1 MSKTALQV
9 SNLSFHYVGE
19 KSKGETVILDRLNLE
34 VKEGE
39 FVSILGP
46 SGSGKSTFFRLVT
59 SLEQP
64 VEGEILLNGKEEAE
78 RLGKIGYMPQQDLLL
93 PWRTVLQNAVL
104 PLELK
109 GIERKTANEQ
119 VSQLLQEFGLAGSED
134 LFPQE
139 LSGGMRQRVS
149 FLRAILGGTDLL
161 LLDEPFGSLDY
172 FTRFTMQEWLL
183 EQWTKRRKTVLFITH
198 DVDEA
203 LFLSD
208 RIFVFT
214 ERPIRKV
221 EEIQVPLSRP
231 RGMKDLSKP
240 AIIQIK
246 QELLEQFRAKVKL

>member
-1 MSKTALQV
+1 MSKMALQFKD
-9 SNLSFHYVGE
+9 LSFHYLGD
-19 KSKGETVILDRLNLE
+19 KRKDATAIFDRLSLE
-34 VKEGE
+34 VNEGE

-59 SLEQP
+59 GLEQP
-64 VEGEILLNGKEEAE
+64 VEGTIFLDGRKEAE
-78 RLGKIGYMPQQDLLL
+78 RLGKIGYMPQQDQLF
-93 PWRTVLQNAVL
+93 PWRTVLQNAAL

-109 GIERKTANEQ
+109 GIERKEAYHQ
-119 VSQLLQEFGLAGSED
+119 VSQLLQEFGLEGTEE
-134 LFPQE
+134 LLPQE

-149 FLRAILGGTDLL
+149 FLRTVLGGNSLL
-161 LLDEPFGSLDY
+161 LLDEPFSSLDS

-208 RIFVFT
+208 RIFVFKD
-214 ERPIRKV
+214 RPIRKIV
-221 EEIQVPLSRP
+221 EIQVPLSRP
-231 RGMKDLSKP
+231 RGMKDLSNP